1 MRKETLLTISLQG
14 RVLTSVAL
22 RFENDH
28 VILSLNF
35 RYSPR
40 MAEKGTTANIHFAG
54 DDLFVG
60 ITPSGHA
67 QAIETDSARSRAATP
82 MELLLIALGS
92 CTGVDVISI
101 LKKQRQEV
109 TNYRI
114 EVRGQRRS
122 EFPRSYTRLEVKH
135 ILRGR
140 RLAAPAVARAIELS
154 DQKYCSVAATLR
166 GAAEIFTSYEI
177 EEEDQTNEQA

>member
-1 MRKETLLTISLQG
+1 
-14 RVLTSVAL
+14 
-22 RFENDH
+22 
-28 VILSLNF
+28 
-35 RYSPR
+35 

-114 EVRGQRRS
+114 EVRGERRS

-140 RLAAPAVARAIELS
+140 RLAVPAVARAIELS

-166 GAAEIFTSYEI
+166 GTAEIVTSYEI